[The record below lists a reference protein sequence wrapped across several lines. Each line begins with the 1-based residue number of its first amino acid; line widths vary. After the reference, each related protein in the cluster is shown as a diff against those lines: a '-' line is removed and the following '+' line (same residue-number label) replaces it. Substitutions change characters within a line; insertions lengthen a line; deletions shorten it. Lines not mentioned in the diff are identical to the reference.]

1 MGKEKGAVTTLYC
14 LLLDR
19 LRLDSSK
26 PSLVTHGARLDF
38 VWHDQPAKVAWLVA
52 RPTNRLWIPN
62 QDALVSFGIICR
74 MFHNGKE
81 KGVLSPPLYCRRLL
95 SGRSEE
101 AHTLVAVVDHLNVAV
116 KPGLAH
122 LVISHLDQRE
132 DLEPRIVG
140 DAHQV
145 GHLDNLLDASVTLVD
160 VIDFFHVILST
171 LDSPALR
178 KDKRA
183 SFQALD
189 IHIRPTL

>member
-1 MGKEKGAVTTLYC
+1 M
-14 LLLDR
+14 
-19 LRLDSSK
+19 
-26 PSLVTHGARLDF
+26 
-38 VWHDQPAKVAWLVA
+38 
-52 RPTNRLWIPN
+52 
-62 QDALVSFGIICR
+62 
-74 MFHNGKE
+74 GKE
-81 KGVLSPPLYCRRLL
+81 KGVLSPPLCCRRLL

-189 IHIRPTL
+189 IHIRPYTLKRRRGILLIRLMCLMVASQALRRFRWYFRTSRSDLTFALNDLM